1 MQSKSK
7 RKSLKR
13 PSIRVQRIEAMVGLT
28 KNFKLFTNSV
38 GVPMVDSPE
47 TSATG
52 MPIALDSCQFRAVIS
67 RITYSYE
74 GFVPRE
80 IEITQLQTYLKGV
93 AYSRPIAICESDVLL
108 NDCPL
113 LEVVHLFLN
122 SQTSKSFDGN
132 ASTLLAELK
141 KIANQNAIDMGCK
154 GMPKG
159 ANTLS
164 RYMSDQKESL
174 RRLHIELNVGRK
186 DGKQRYIKLRLKDDD
201 HRSSPSKEPSS
212 PNVCP
217 PKTLQAD
224 VDCDDAIFDQINRK
238 EARL

>member
-1 MQSKSK
+1 MQSKTK

-28 KNFKLFTNSV
+28 KNFRLFTNSV
-38 GVPMVDSPE
+38 GIPMVDSTE

-67 RITYSYE
+67 CITYSNK

-93 AYSRPIAICESDVLL
+93 AYSRPTAICESDVLL

-113 LEVVHLFLN
+113 LEVVHLYLSF
-122 SQTSKSFDGN
+122 QTSKSFDGP
-132 ASTLLAELK
+132 ASALLAELK
-141 KIANQNAIDMGCK
+141 KIANQNAIDMGSK

-164 RYMSDQKESL
+164 RYLSDRKEAL
-174 RRLHIELNVGRK
+174 RKLHIDLEVGRK
-186 DGKQRYIKLRLKDDD
+186 DGKQRYIELRLNDDD
-201 HRSSPSKEPSS
+201 QRSSPSPESSS
-212 PNVCP
+212 PKVLP
-217 PKTLQAD
+217 PKNLQAD